1 MAKSSKNVFRTHSN
15 YISALRYLVL
25 GGKTKSE
32 YDAFR
37 ALASR
42 IVDSGWMNELK
53 KDNPDHFQI
62 HRSLNNAWGIE
73 ALYKMSELVI
83 KEDDLV
89 RLSNNWSIVQCYYV
103 LYYLTQVFAI
113 CEGYKTPVTHA
124 QVQRIYYFIVSKRS
138 SVLSPWTIWYDKD
151 GFHNTPPDSAIDNS
165 IHSWRRVDE
174 TTALSLYCKALRT
187 TREEYVQ
194 EALTKRKERLASK
207 SKTDV
212 VRLSNK
218 QKRQT
223 EVRVRPVTLL
233 SYLYRL
239 KSNTIYERSSM
250 LSAGPENIYQSTH
263 LRENLRHI
271 IDTSLLIAETL
282 TASLVGNATF
292 HSWCRELNEY
302 KPPVFNETGPA
313 YRANLIRDIVQG

>member
-1 MAKSSKNVFRTHSN
+1 MGKSSKNVFRTHSN
-15 YISALRYLVL
+15 YISALRYLAL
-25 GGKTKSE
+25 GGKTKSD

-37 ALASR
+37 YLASR
-42 IVDSGWMNELK
+42 ISDSGWITELSSGH
-53 KDNPDHFQI
+53 PDRFQL

-73 ALYKMSELVI
+73 ALYKMSELFI

-103 LYYLTQVFAI
+103 LYYLTQVLAI
-113 CEGYKTPVTHA
+113 CEGYKSPVTHA
-124 QVQRIYYFIVSKRS
+124 QVQRVYYFIVSKKTS
-138 SVLSPWTIWYDKD
+138 SMSPWTIWYDKD
-151 GFHNTPPDSAIDNS
+151 GFHNVPPDTNIDNS

-194 EALTKRKERLASK
+194 EALSKRRERLTSK
-207 SKTDV
+207 KDSETI
-212 VRLSNK
+212 RLSNK
-218 QKRQT
+218 QKKQT

-271 IDTSLLIAETL
+271 IDTTLLIAEVL
-282 TASLVGNATF
+282 TASIIGKDMF
-292 HSWCRELNEY
+292 HSWCKELNEY
-302 KPPVFNETGPA
+302 KPPAFNETGPA
-313 YRANLIRDIVQG
+313 YRASLIKDIL

>member
-15 YISALRYLVL
+15 YISALRYVAL

-32 YDAFR
+32 AEAFR
-37 ALASR
+37 LIASR
-42 IVDSGWMNELK
+42 LSESGWLNDLQKEK
-53 KDNPDHFQI
+53 ADHFQL

-73 ALYKMSELVI
+73 ALYKMSELFI

-113 CEGYKTPVTHA
+113 CEGYRIPVTHP
-124 QVQRIYYFIVSKRS
+124 QVQRVYYFIVSSKS
-138 SVLSPWTIWYDKD
+138 SVMCPWSVWYDKD
-151 GFHNTPPDSAIDNS
+151 GFHNVPPDSKIDNS

-194 EALTKRKERLASK
+194 EALAKRKERLASK
-207 SKTDV
+207 SKSET

-233 SYLYRL
+233 SYLFRL

-263 LRENLRHI
+263 LRENIRHI

-282 TASLVGNATF
+282 TATLVGKDTF
-292 HSWCRELNEY
+292 HSWCRELNDY
-302 KPPVFNETGPA
+302 KPPAFNETGPA
-313 YRANLIRDIVQG
+313 YRASLIRDIL